1 MAMSAEHRSKIAALH
16 RLWWGFRMSLEMDD
30 TNKQTNKS
38 TDGIT
43 IRRYFKTERKK
54 RESEKR
60 DLMCSISSTSDG

>member
-1 MAMSAEHRSKIAALH
+1 
-16 RLWWGFRMSLEMDD
+16 MSLEMDD